1 MGSIYMIY
9 VNEKDLVVPG
19 ELLAED
25 DYYPGRGTFEDDGKI
40 CSKLLG
46 LVSLRNKKISVIP
59 LKSKY
64 LPKKGDVV
72 IGKIDDVRFSMWGVD
87 INSPYSGILPASEVF
102 GREKK
107 ELSRVFDIGD
117 VLFLRIVDVD
127 EVKKVKLGLKGRGM
141 GKFKGGVIVDIAPTK
156 VPRLIGKKGSMINM
170 IKDKTGCKIV
180 VGQNGLVWVKGNED
194 MEQIVKNIIKLIERE
209 AHTSGLTDRIK
220 NKLCLLIDGELP
232 PEEEEVEEEPE
243 DDFEEDAFEEG
254 LKKPELQ
261 DFRDEVEKELAEEGF
276 VDEESEDFDEEDE
289 DSEDDEFEEDLE
301 DFNDESEDYE
311 DIEEEFEDEDL
322 DDEEDESEDFEDI
335 EEEFEELEDEDS
347 EEDSEEDLDESEEE
361 DEEDSEDEIEEFD
374 EDISDDQ
381 LEDAISEA
389 ISEDEEVEEVEE
401 ESEEEAEAESEEEA
415 EAESEDE
422 ETVEEEAEAESEDEE
437 TAEEE
442 IAEEEAD
449 DESEEDD
456 EEKEEKSKKP
466 NFIDTYEYIN
476 EQKKNNKS
484 PFDLSRADN
493 SNSPTLN
500 ISKR

>member
-1 MGSIYMIY
+1 MIY

-232 PEEEEVEEEPE
+232 PEEEEVEEVEQE
-243 DDFEEDAFEEG
+243 EEEEEDAFEEG

-276 VDEESEDFDEEDE
+276 IDE
-289 DSEDDEFEEDLE
+289 DSEEELDDDEDFEDDEFEEDLE
-301 DFNDESEDYE
+301 DFNDETEDYE
-311 DIEEEFEDEDL
+311 DIDEEDL
-322 DDEEDESEDFEDI
+322 DDEDS
-335 EEEFEELEDEDS
+335 EDED
-347 EEDSEEDLDESEEE
+347 EEE
-361 DEEDSEDEIEEFD
+361 DEESEDDIEDFED
-374 EDISDDQ
+374 DISDEE
-381 LEDAISEA
+381 LEDVISEA
-389 ISEDEEVEEVEE
+389 ISEDEDEDEIVE
-401 ESEEEAEAESEEEA
+401 
-415 EAESEDE
+415 ESEDE
-422 ETVEEEAEAESEDEE
+422 EDVEEDVEEDSEDDEDLEDSEEESVEESEDEE
-437 TAEEE
+437 DIEEDSEESPEEE
-442 IAEEEAD
+442 DEEAVE
-449 DESEEDD
+449 ESEDEEDVEEDSEDD
-456 EEKEEKSKKP
+456 SKDEKSKKP
-466 NFIDTYEYIN
+466 NFMDTYEYIN

-484 PFDLSRADN
+484 SFDLSRADN
-493 SNSPTLN
+493 SKSPTLN
-500 ISKR
+500 ISQGRGI

>member
-1 MGSIYMIY
+1 MIY

-170 IKDKTGCKIV
+170 IKNKTDCKIV
-180 VGQNGLVWVKGNED
+180 VGQNGLVWVKGDED

-232 PEEEEVEEEPE
+232 PEEEEVEEIVEE
-243 DDFEEDAFEEG
+243 EAEEEDAFEEG

-276 VDEESEDFDEEDE
+276 
-289 DSEDDEFEEDLE
+289 
-301 DFNDESEDYE
+301 
-311 DIEEEFEDEDL
+311 L
-322 DDEEDESEDFEDI
+322 D
-335 EEEFEELEDEDS
+335 
-347 EEDSEEDLDESEEE
+347 EDSEEDLDDEDSEEE
-361 DEEDSEDEIEEFD
+361 EFEDDVEDFNDETEDYEDIDEEDLDDEDSEDEDEEDLDDEDSEEEIEDFEDDISDEELEDVISDAISEDEEDVEEDSEDLEDSEEEISEEEAVEEDSEDEDAVEDEEAP
-374 EDISDDQ
+374 E
-381 LEDAISEA
+381 
-389 ISEDEEVEEVEE
+389 EEVEEVASQED
-401 ESEEEAEAESEEEA
+401 
-415 EAESEDE
+415 SED
-422 ETVEEEAEAESEDEE
+422 D
-437 TAEEE
+437 
-442 IAEEEAD
+442 
-449 DESEEDD
+449 
-456 EEKEEKSKKP
+456 EKEEKSKKP
-466 NFIDTYEYIN
+466 NFMDTYEFIN

-484 PFDLSRADN
+484 SFDLSRADN
-493 SNSPTLN
+493 SKSPTLN
-500 ISKR
+500 ISQGRGI

>member
-1 MGSIYMIY
+1 MIY

-156 VPRLIGKKGSMINM
+156 VPRIIGKKGSMINM

-194 MEQIVKNIIKLIERE
+194 MEQIVKNIIKLIEKE

-232 PEEEEVEEEPE
+232 PEEEEVEEIVEE
-243 DDFEEDAFEEG
+243 EAEEEDAFEEG

-276 VDEESEDFDEEDE
+276 
-289 DSEDDEFEEDLE
+289 
-301 DFNDESEDYE
+301 
-311 DIEEEFEDEDL
+311 L
-322 DDEEDESEDFEDI
+322 DD
-335 EEEFEELEDEDS
+335 
-347 EEDSEEDLDESEEE
+347 DSEEDLDDDDSEEDEFEDDVEDFNDETEDYEDIDEEDLDDEDSEDEDEEDLDDEDSEEE
-361 DEEDSEDEIEEFD
+361 IEDFDDDISDEELEDVISDAISEDEEDVEEDSEDLEDSEEEISEEEAVEEDSEDEDAVEDEEAP
-374 EDISDDQ
+374 E
-381 LEDAISEA
+381 
-389 ISEDEEVEEVEE
+389 EEVEEVASQED
-401 ESEEEAEAESEEEA
+401 
-415 EAESEDE
+415 SED
-422 ETVEEEAEAESEDEE
+422 D
-437 TAEEE
+437 
-442 IAEEEAD
+442 
-449 DESEEDD
+449 
-456 EEKEEKSKKP
+456 EKEEKSKKP
-466 NFIDTYEYIN
+466 NFMDTYEFIN

-484 PFDLSRADN
+484 SFDLSRADN
-493 SNSPTLN
+493 SKSPTLN
-500 ISKR
+500 ISQGRGI

>member
-1 MGSIYMIY
+1 MIY

-232 PEEEEVEEEPE
+232 PEEEEVEEVEQE
-243 DDFEEDAFEEG
+243 EAEEEDAFEEG

-276 VDEESEDFDEEDE
+276 IDEDDEEDE
-289 DSEDDEFEEDLE
+289 DDEDSEDEEFEEDLE
-301 DFNDESEDYE
+301 DFNDETEDYE
-311 DIEEEFEDEDL
+311 DIDEEDL
-322 DDEEDESEDFEDI
+322 DEEDLD
-335 EEEFEELEDEDS
+335 EDEDS
-347 EEDSEEDLDESEEE
+347 EDEDDEDLETSEEE
-361 DEEDSEDEIEEFD
+361 IEDFED
-374 EDISDDQ
+374 DISDEE
-381 LEDAISEA
+381 LEDVISEA
-389 ISEDEEVEEVEE
+389 ISEDEDEIVEESEEDEEDEEEDSEDDEDLEEAVEESEDE
-401 ESEEEAEAESEEEA
+401 ESEEENEDD
-415 EAESEDE
+415 SEDD
-422 ETVEEEAEAESEDEE
+422 SKD
-437 TAEEE
+437 
-442 IAEEEAD
+442 
-449 DESEEDD
+449 
-456 EEKEEKSKKP
+456 EKSKKP
-466 NFIDTYEYIN
+466 NFMDTYEYIN

-484 PFDLSRADN
+484 SFDLSRADN
-493 SNSPTLN
+493 SKSPTLN
-500 ISKR
+500 ISQGRGI

>member
-1 MGSIYMIY
+1 MIY

-232 PEEEEVEEEPE
+232 PQEEEVEEEPE
-243 DDFEEDAFEEG
+243 EEFEEDAFEDG

-276 VDEESEDFDEEDE
+276 VDEESEDYDDFDEDEED
-289 DSEDDEFEEDLE
+289 SEEDEFEEDLE

-322 DDEEDESEDFEDI
+322 DDDESEDFEDI
-335 EEEFEELEDEDS
+335 EEEFEELEDE
-347 EEDSEEDLDESEEE
+347 EVEEDLDESEEE
-361 DEEDSEDEIEEFD
+361 DVEDSEAEIEEFD

-389 ISEDEEVEEVEE
+389 ISEDEEVEEDSEEDSEAEIEEE
-401 ESEEEAEAESEEEA
+401 ESEEEPAVEDSEA
-415 EAESEDE
+415 EA
-422 ETVEEEAEAESEDEE
+422 
-437 TAEEE
+437 AEEDN
-442 IAEEEAD
+442 AEDEAD

-456 EEKEEKSKKP
+456 EKEEKSKKP

-484 PFDLSRADN
+484 SFDLSRADN

-500 ISKR
+500 ISKRWGI